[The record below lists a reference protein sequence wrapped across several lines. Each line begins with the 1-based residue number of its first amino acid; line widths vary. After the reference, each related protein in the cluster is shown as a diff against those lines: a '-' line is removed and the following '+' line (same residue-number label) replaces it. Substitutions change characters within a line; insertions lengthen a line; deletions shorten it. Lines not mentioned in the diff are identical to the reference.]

1 MALISFYIITSLLRL
16 HPAAT
21 QHSLHTASPHTS
33 PPHTLL
39 NMKLLPL
46 LLPALAAA
54 APALNAAAPN
64 PSEIQILSAT
74 WSGNGCPSNS
84 VISTLSP
91 DRTTITFGFD
101 AFQTY
106 IGPGIPVQERTKNCA
121 IHLGL
126 KYPGGYQFSVVE
138 ATYHGFAILDQ
149 GVTGSFLSSY
159 FFSQDPDALSVTRT
173 EIEGGGMWADGKV
186 YTKQD
191 EVPSASMIYSPC
203 GAEGMLNINN
213 RISLRTDGKNPEASG
228 SITDDDATIAF
239 TQQVNIQWQ
248 KC

>member
-1 MALISFYIITSLLRL
+1 
-16 HPAAT
+16 
-21 QHSLHTASPHTS
+21 
-33 PPHTLL
+33 
-39 NMKLLPL
+39 MKLFSL

-54 APALNAAAPN
+54 APAINNAADTPN
-64 PSEIQILSAT
+64 PSEIQIISAS
-74 WSGNGCPSNS
+74 WSGNGCPANS
-84 VISTLSP
+84 VTSTLSP
-91 DRTTITFGFD
+91 DRTAITFGFD

-121 IHLGL
+121 IHLNL
-126 KYPGGYQFSVVE
+126 KYPGGFQFSLVE
-138 ATYHGFAILDQ
+138 ATYHGFAILDE

-173 EIEGGGMWADGKV
+173 DLEGGGLWAGGQV

-191 EVPSASMIYSPC
+191 QVPTASMIYSPC

-213 RISLRTDGKNPEASG
+213 RISLRTDGKNPDASG

-239 TQQVNIQWQ
+239 TQQLNIQWQ
-248 KC
+248 KCGQ